1 MMSAVDREETEKV
14 KKRYDRISPV
24 YNQLEFVMER
34 MAMAGWRQEFWEKVR
49 KNLQTGDLMLEAG
62 VGTGKN
68 MPYYPEAEEVR
79 IEAIDISPGMLS
91 RAESR
96 AEELGIEVNIR
107 KMDIQSL
114 DYPDNHF
121 DLIVTSCVF
130 CSVPD
135 PVLGLKE
142 LKRVCKPAGKIL
154 MLEHMLSDKLVL
166 KNLMNLLN
174 FIPRHI
180 WGANINRRTME
191 NIERVGL
198 KVAAVKNLWL
208 DVFKEIT
215 LTP

>member
-1 MMSAVDREETEKV
+1 MMSAVDREETDKV
-14 KKRYDRISPV
+14 KRRYDRISPV

-96 AEELGIEVNIR
+96 AEELGIEVNLR

>member
-96 AEELGIEVNIR
+96 AEELGIEVNLR

>member
-49 KNLQTGDLMLEAG
+49 KNLQPGDLMLEAG

-96 AEELGIEVNIR
+96 AEELGIEVNLR

>member
-34 MAMAGWRQEFWEKVR
+34 MAMAGWRQEFWEKAR
-49 KNLQTGDLMLEAG
+49 KNLQPGDLLLEAG

-79 IEAIDISPGMLS
+79 IEAIDLSPGMLS
-91 RAESR
+91 RAEAR
-96 AEELGIEVNIR
+96 AEELGIEVNLR

-154 MLEHMLSDKLVL
+154 MLEHMLSEKPVL
-166 KNLMNLLN
+166 KNLMNLFN

-191 NIERVGL
+191 NIEKAGL
-198 KVAAVKNLWL
+198 KVNSVRNLWL

-215 LTP
+215 LSP